1 MDYQKRVGNSV
12 RQKKLVRAAG
22 AAILLSGMMLTT
34 LGSAQQRGGT
44 LTVGLG
50 YDIDTLNVYSTGY
63 LGDVQA
69 AVVEGLLAPNEKAK
83 YVPVLATT
91 VPTIKN
97 GGIKVAADNK
107 SMVITYKL
115 RPNVKWSD
123 GQPFTSADVK
133 FTWDAVKDPKFIAES
148 KDGTEDIASIETP
161 NPLTVVVNYKRVA
174 PDFASTLFTFGILP
188 KHTLEGKDLNTDNY
202 NQMPLGTGPFKVT
215 QYVKGQYVV
224 LERNPYYWR
233 KDKAGVQLP
242 YLDKMIFKI
251 IPDSNTLVTQLKSGE
266 IQMAYSVPYSQVAQL
281 GNQPGLSVI
290 KNPVLSWQHL
300 DFNLKGPAALRDLNV
315 RKAVAHAMDKSTISK
330 ALGGYPT
337 PINTVVVPVFSYTN
351 KNVPKYPYDPAK
363 ARQLLDAAGYKP
375 GADGIR
381 VKDGQRLSFNIMVQ
395 AGRSADEDA
404 EQVIIAQMKAVGIEL
419 KPDNKSGVA
428 FRDARYKGGY
438 DLFYSGWI
446 TSADPSYSVFFGTNG
461 PNNGQG
467 YTNPKVDALL
477 ATADSTLDPAVRTKA
492 LRDFQTVLMQDL
504 PSIPVTT
511 NLSIIVV
518 TDKLGGFVPNPTN
531 MTNFVNTSGW
541 YLKK

>member
-1 MDYQKRVGNSV
+1 MVHRHSLKHSV
-12 RQKKLVRAAG
+12 RRTGLG
-22 AAILLSGMMLTT
+22 AVVGLSILLGGMSM
-34 LGSAQQRGGT
+34 AQQRGGT

-69 AVVEGLLAPNEKAK
+69 AVAEGLVAPDSKAR
-83 YVPVLATT
+83 YVPVLATR
-91 VPTIKN
+91 VPTVAN

-107 SMVITYKL
+107 SMVVTYQL
-115 RPNVKWSD
+115 RPGVKWSD

-133 FTWDAVKDPKFIAES
+133 FTWEAVRDPKFIAES
-148 KDGTEDIASIETP
+148 KDGTDDISSIETP

-188 KHTLEGKDLNTDNY
+188 QHTLQGKDLNTDNY

-215 QYVKGQYVV
+215 EYKKGQYVI
-224 LERNPYYWR
+224 LDRNPYYWR

-242 YLDKMIFKI
+242 YLDRMVFKI

-266 IQMAYSVPYSQVAQL
+266 VQLAYGIPYSQVAQL
-281 GNQPGLSVI
+281 GNQPGLNVV
-290 KNPVLSWQHL
+290 KNSVLSWQHL
-300 DFNLKGPAALRDLNV
+300 DFNLKGPAPLRDLNV
-315 RKAVAHAMDKSTISK
+315 RKAFAYAIDKNTISK

-337 PINTVVVPVFSYTN
+337 PINTVVVPVFSYSN
-351 KNVPKYPYDPAK
+351 KLVPSYAYDPAK
-363 ARQLLDAAGYKP
+363 AKALLDAAGYKP

-381 VKDGQRLSFNIMVQ
+381 AKNGQRLSFNIMVQ
-395 AGRSADEDA
+395 AGRSTDEDA
-404 EQVIIAQMKAVGIEL
+404 EQVLIASMKAIGVEL

-438 DLFYSGWI
+438 DIFYSGWI
-446 TSADPSYSVFFGTNG
+446 TAADPTYSVFFGTKG
-461 PNNGQG
+461 VNNGQG
-467 YTNPKVDALL
+467 YSNPKVDALL
-477 ATADSTLDPAVRTKA
+477 TTAESTLDPIARGKA
-492 LRDFQTVLMQDL
+492 LRDFQALLMADL
-504 PSIPVTT
+504 PSIPVTS
-511 NLSIIVV
+511 NPSMIAV
-518 TDKLGGFVPNPTN
+518 TEKLGGFVPNPTN

>member
-1 MDYQKRVGNSV
+1 MGSQKQVSYSV
-12 RQKKLVRAAG
+12 RQKGLGSGHQRSL
-22 AAILLSGMMLTT
+22 ILLSGMSL
-34 LGSAQQRGGT
+34 AQQRGGT

-50 YDIDTLNVYSTGY
+50 YDIDTLNVYSTGF

-69 AVVEGLLAPNEKAK
+69 AVVEGLVAPNQKAE
-83 YVPVLATT
+83 YVPVLAMS
-91 VPTIKN
+91 VPTVKN
-97 GGIKVAADNK
+97 GGIKVAADGK
-107 SMVITYKL
+107 SMVVTYKL
-115 RPNVKWSD
+115 RPGVKWSD

-148 KDGTEDIASIETP
+148 KDGTEDIASIDTP
-161 NPLTVVVNYKRVA
+161 DPLTVVVNYKRVA
-174 PDFASTLFTFGILP
+174 PDFKSTLFTFGILP

-224 LERNPYYWR
+224 LDRNPYYWR
-233 KDKAGVQLP
+233 KDTAGVQLP

-281 GNQPGLSVI
+281 DSQSGLSVI

-300 DFNLKGPAALRDLNV
+300 DFNLKGPAALRDLSV
-315 RKAVAHAMDKSTISK
+315 RKAVAYGIDKSVISK

-337 PINTVVVPVFSYTN
+337 PIDTVVVPVFAFSSKT
-351 KNVPKYPYDPAK
+351 VPKYPYDPAK
-363 ARQLLDAAGYKP
+363 AKALLDAAGYTV
-375 GADGIR
+375 GSDGIR
-381 VKDGQRLSFNIMVQ
+381 AKNGQRLSFNIMVQ
-395 AGRSADEDA
+395 SGRSADEDA
-404 EQVIIAQMKAVGIEL
+404 EQVIIAQLKAIGIEA

-446 TSADPSYSVFFGTNG
+446 TSADPSYSVFFGSKG

-467 YTNPKVDALL
+467 YSNPKVDALL
-477 ATADSTLDPAVRTKA
+477 ATADSTLDPTARNKA

-504 PSIPVTT
+504 PSIPITS
-511 NLSIIVV
+511 NPSIIVV

-531 MTNFVNTSGW
+531 MTNFINTSGW

>member
-1 MDYQKRVGNSV
+1 MIQQKRAGYSIK
-12 RQKKLVRAAG
+12 RERMALLVSAG
-22 AAILLSGMMLTT
+22 ILLGGMSM
-34 LGSAQQRGGT
+34 AQQRGGT

-69 AVVEGLLAPNEKAK
+69 AVAEGLVAPDSKAR
-83 YVPVLATT
+83 YVPVLATR
-91 VPTIKN
+91 VPTVGN
-97 GGIKVAADNK
+97 GGIKVAADGK
-107 SMVITYKL
+107 SMVVTYQL
-115 RPNVKWSD
+115 RPGVKWSD

-133 FTWDAVKDPKFIAES
+133 FTWEAVKNPKFIAES
-148 KDGTEDIASIETP
+148 KDGTDDISSIDTP

-174 PDFASTLFTFGILP
+174 PDFASTLFTFGIFP
-188 KHTLEGKDLNTDNY
+188 KHTLDGKDLNTDNY

-215 QYVKGQYVV
+215 EYKKGQYVI
-224 LERNPYYWR
+224 LDRNPFYWR

-242 YLDKMIFKI
+242 YLDRMIFKI
-251 IPDSNTLVTQLKSGE
+251 IPDSNTMVTQLKSGE
-266 IQMAYSVPYSQVAQL
+266 VQLAYGVPYSQVAQL
-281 GNQPGLSVI
+281 GNQPGLNVV
-290 KNPVLSWQHL
+290 KNSVLSWQHL
-300 DFNLKGPAALRDLNV
+300 DFNLKGPAPLRDLNV
-315 RKAVAHAMDKSTISK
+315 RKAFAYGIDKGTISK

-337 PINTVVVPVFSYTN
+337 PINTVVVPVFAYSN
-351 KNVPKYPYDPAK
+351 KLVPTYPYDPAK
-363 ARQLLDAAGYKP
+363 AKALLDAAGYKP

-381 VKDGQRLSFNIMVQ
+381 AKNGQRLSFNIMVQ
-395 AGRSADEDA
+395 AGRSTDEDA
-404 EQVIIAQMKAVGIEL
+404 EQVLIASMKAIGVEL

-438 DLFYSGWI
+438 DIFYSGWI
-446 TSADPSYSVFFGTNG
+446 TAADPTYSVFFGSKG

-467 YTNPKVDALL
+467 YSNPKVDALL
-477 ATADSTLDPAVRTKA
+477 ETAEGTLDPLVRGKA

-504 PSIPVTT
+504 PTIPVTS
-511 NLSIIVV
+511 NPSMIAV

>member
-1 MDYQKRVGNSV
+1 MGSQKQIRYSV
-12 RQKKLVRAAG
+12 RQKSIVLG
-22 AAILLSGMMLTT
+22 ASALILLGGMSL
-34 LGSAQQRGGT
+34 AQQRGGT

-50 YDIDTLNVYSTGY
+50 YDIDTLNVYSTGF

-69 AVVEGLLAPNEKAK
+69 AVVEGLVAPNQKAE
-83 YVPVLATT
+83 YVPVLATS
-91 VPTIKN
+91 VPTVQN
-97 GGIKVAADNK
+97 GGIKVAEGGK
-107 SMVITYKL
+107 SMVVTYKL
-115 RPNVKWSD
+115 RPGVKWSD

-148 KDGTEDIASIETP
+148 KDGTEDITSIDTP
-161 NPLTVVVNYKRVA
+161 DPLTVVVNYKRVA
-174 PDFASTLFTFGILP
+174 PDFKSTLFTFGILP

-224 LERNPYYWR
+224 LDRNPYYWR
-233 KDKAGVQLP
+233 KDTAGVQLP

-281 GNQPGLSVI
+281 DSQSGLSVI

-300 DFNLKGPAALRDLNV
+300 DFNLKGPAALRDLSV
-315 RKAVAHAMDKSTISK
+315 RKAVAYGIDKSVISK

-337 PINTVVVPVFSYTN
+337 PIDTVVVPVFAFSSKT
-351 KNVPKYPYDPAK
+351 VPKYPYDPAK
-363 ARQLLDAAGYKP
+363 AKALLDAAGYTV
-375 GADGIR
+375 GSDGIR
-381 VKDGQRLSFNIMVQ
+381 AKNGQRLSFNIMVQ
-395 AGRSADEDA
+395 SGRSADEDA
-404 EQVIIAQMKAVGIEL
+404 EQVIIAQLKAIGIEA

-446 TSADPSYSVFFGTNG
+446 TSADPSYSVFFGSKG

-467 YTNPKVDALL
+467 YSNPKVDALL
-477 ATADSTLDPAVRTKA
+477 ATADSTLDPTARNKA
-492 LRDFQTVLMQDL
+492 LRDFQTILMQDL
-504 PSIPVTT
+504 PSIPITS
-511 NLSIIVV
+511 NPSIIVV

-531 MTNFVNTSGW
+531 MTNFINTSGW

>member
-12 RQKKLVRAAG
+12 RQKSLARVAG
-22 AAILLSGMMLTT
+22 AAILLSGMMLSAM
-34 LGSAQQRGGT
+34 GSAQQRGGT

-69 AVVEGLLAPNEKAK
+69 AVVEGLLAPNDKAK

-148 KDGTEDIASIETP
+148 KDGTEDIASIDTP

-224 LERNPYYWR
+224 LERNPFYWR

-266 IQMAYSVPYSQVAQL
+266 IQMAYSVPYSQVPQL
-281 GNQPGLSVI
+281 ANQPGLTIV

-300 DFNLKGPAALRDLNV
+300 DFNLKGPAALRDPNV
-315 RKAVAHAMDKSTISK
+315 RKAVAYALDKATISK
-330 ALGGYPT
+330 ALGGYPV

-351 KNVPKYPYDPAK
+351 KNVPKYPYDLAK
-363 ARQLLDAAGYKP
+363 AKQLLDAAGYKV

-446 TSADPSYSVFFGTNG
+446 TSADPSYSVFFGTKG

-467 YTNPKVDALL
+467 YSNPKVDALL

-492 LRDFQTVLMQDL
+492 LRDFQTLLMQDL

-511 NLSIIVV
+511 NPSIIAV

>member
-1 MDYQKRVGNSV
+1 MIQQKRAGYSIKREKLAFTVGLS
-12 RQKKLVRAAG
+12 
-22 AAILLSGMMLTT
+22 ILLGGMSL
-34 LGSAQQRGGT
+34 AQQRGGT

-69 AVVEGLLAPNEKAK
+69 AVVEGLVAPDSKAR
-83 YVPVLATT
+83 YVPVLATR
-91 VPTIKN
+91 VPTVGN
-97 GGIKVAADNK
+97 GGIKVAADGK
-107 SMVITYKL
+107 SMVVTYQL
-115 RPNVKWSD
+115 RSGVKWSD

-133 FTWDAVKDPKFIAES
+133 FTWEAIKNPKFIAES
-148 KDGTEDIASIETP
+148 KDGSDDITSIDTP

-174 PDFASTLFTFGILP
+174 PDFASTLFTFGIFP
-188 KHTLEGKDLNTDNY
+188 KHTLDGKDLNTDNY

-215 QYVKGQYVV
+215 EYKKGQYVI
-224 LERNPYYWR
+224 LDRNPFYWR

-242 YLDKMIFKI
+242 YLDRMIFKI
-251 IPDSNTLVTQLKSGE
+251 IPDSNTMVTQLKSGE
-266 IQMAYSVPYSQVAQL
+266 VQLAYGVPYSQVAQL
-281 GNQPGLSVI
+281 GSQPGLTVV
-290 KNPVLSWQHL
+290 KNSVLSWQHL
-300 DFNLKGPAALRDLNV
+300 DFNLKGPAPLRDLNV
-315 RKAVAHAMDKSTISK
+315 RKAFAYAIDKATISK

-337 PINTVVVPVFSYTN
+337 PINTVVVPVFAYSN
-351 KNVPKYPYDPAK
+351 KLVPTYPYNLAK
-363 ARQLLDAAGYKP
+363 AKALLDAAGYKP

-381 VKDGQRLSFNIMVQ
+381 AKDGQRLSFNIMVQ
-395 AGRSADEDA
+395 AGRSTDEDA
-404 EQVIIAQMKAVGIEL
+404 EQVLIASLKAIGVEL

-446 TSADPSYSVFFGTNG
+446 TAADPTYSVFFGSKG

-467 YTNPKVDALL
+467 YSNPKVDALL
-477 ATADSTLDPAVRTKA
+477 DTAESTLNPLVRGKA

-504 PSIPVTT
+504 PTIPVTS
-511 NLSIIVV
+511 NPSMIAV

-531 MTNFVNTSGW
+531 MTNFVDTSGW

>member
-1 MDYQKRVGNSV
+1 MIQQKRAGYSIK
-12 RQKKLVRAAG
+12 RGKLALMVSAV
-22 AAILLSGMMLTT
+22 ILLGGMSM
-34 LGSAQQRGGT
+34 AQQRGGT

-69 AVVEGLLAPNEKAK
+69 AVVEGLVAPDARAR
-83 YVPVLATT
+83 YVPVLATR
-91 VPTIKN
+91 VPTVGN
-97 GGIKVAADNK
+97 GGIKVAADGK
-107 SMVITYKL
+107 SMVVTYQL
-115 RPNVKWSD
+115 RPGVKWSD

-133 FTWDAVKDPKFIAES
+133 FTWEAVRNPKFIAES
-148 KDGTEDIASIETP
+148 KDGTDDISSIDTP

-174 PDFASTLFTFGILP
+174 PDFASTLFTFGIFP
-188 KHTLEGKDLNTDNY
+188 KHTLDGKDLNTDTY

-215 QYVKGQYVV
+215 EYKKGQYVI
-224 LERNPYYWR
+224 LDRNPYYWR
-233 KDKAGVQLP
+233 KDSAGVQLP

-251 IPDSNTLVTQLKSGE
+251 IPDSNTMVTQLKSGE
-266 IQMAYSVPYSQVAQL
+266 VQLSYGVPYSQVTQL
-281 GNQPGLSVI
+281 GSTPGLSVV
-290 KNPVLSWQHL
+290 KNSVLSWQHL

-315 RKAVAHAMDKSTISK
+315 RKAFAYAINKGTVSR

-337 PINTVVVPVFSYTN
+337 PIDTVVVPVFAYSN
-351 KNVPKYPYDPAK
+351 KLVPRYPYDLNKAK
-363 ARQLLDAAGYKP
+363 ALLDAAGYKP

-381 VKDGQRLSFNIMVQ
+381 AKDGQRLSFNIMVQ
-395 AGRSADEDA
+395 AGRSNDEDA
-404 EQVIIAQMKAVGIEL
+404 EQVLIASLKAIGVEL

-428 FRDARYKGGY
+428 FREARYKGGY

-446 TSADPSYSVFFGTNG
+446 TAADPTYSVFFGSKG

-467 YTNPKVDALL
+467 YSSAKVDALL
-477 ATADSTLDPAVRTKA
+477 DTAESTLDPLVRGKA
-492 LRDFQTVLMQDL
+492 LRDFQTALMQDL
-504 PSIPVTT
+504 PSIPVTS
-511 NLSIIVV
+511 NPSMIVV